1 MDFMLN
7 IAICDDNIGD
17 LSNMVSLIG
26 DYQALQRDKN
36 SIHTSSFQ
44 NAFDLIASME
54 GGQNYDL
61 VLLDVLMPYLTG
73 MDAAKEIRG
82 FNQDAKIIFMT
93 SSPEFAVDSYSV
105 NAYYYALK
113 PLWKEQ
119 LFVLLDKVIAE
130 SQIHLGNSLLIKSK
144 TGLTRIY
151 TSRLEFA
158 EVVGRTIFYH
168 LSDDAI
174 IEATGTITQLE
185 NMLIDNPGFIRTH
198 RSYIVNMEHIDT
210 LRQREIL
217 MQTGYLVPLARAN
230 YNQVKSAYFSF
241 AFKE

>member
-1 MDFMLN
+1 MLN

-26 DYQALQRDKN
+26 DYQALQRDKD

-54 GGQNYDL
+54 SSQEYDL
-61 VLLDVLMPYLTG
+61 VLLDVLMPHLTG
-73 MDAAKEIRG
+73 MEAAKEIRQ
-82 FNQDAKIIFMT
+82 FNQDVKIIFMT

-113 PLWKEQ
+113 PIWKEQ

-130 SQIHLGNSLLIKSK
+130 NEIHLGDSLLIKSK

-168 LSDDAI
+168 LKDGTV
-174 IEATGTITQLE
+174 IEASGTISELE
-185 NMLIDNPGFIRTH
+185 NMLMDNPSYIRSH
-198 RSYIVNMEHIDT
+198 RSYIVNMEHINT

-217 MQTGYLVPLARAN
+217 MESGSLVPMARSN
-230 YNQVKSAYFSF
+230 YNTIKSAYFSF

>member
-1 MDFMLN
+1 MLN

-26 DYQALQRDKN
+26 DYQALQRDKD
-36 SIHTSSFQ
+36 SIQTSSFQ

-54 GGQNYDL
+54 SSQEYDL
-61 VLLDVLMPYLTG
+61 VLLDVLMPHLTG
-73 MDAAKEIRG
+73 MEAAKEIRQ
-82 FNQDAKIIFMT
+82 FNQDVKIIFMT

-113 PLWKEQ
+113 PIWKEQ

-130 SQIHLGNSLLIKSK
+130 NEIHLGDSLLIKSK

-168 LSDDAI
+168 LKDGTV
-174 IEATGTITQLE
+174 IEASGTISELE
-185 NMLIDNPGFIRTH
+185 NMLMDNPSYIRSH
-198 RSYIVNMEHIDT
+198 RSYIVNMEHINT

-217 MQTGYLVPLARAN
+217 MESGSLVPMARSN
-230 YNQVKSAYFSF
+230 YNTIKSAYFSF

>member
-1 MDFMLN
+1 MLN

>member
-1 MDFMLN
+1 MLN

-119 LFVLLDKVIAE
+119 LFVLLDRVIAE

>member
-1 MDFMLN
+1 MLN

-44 NAFDLIASME
+44 NAFDLIASMG

>member
-1 MDFMLN
+1 MLN

-26 DYQALQRDKN
+26 DYQDLQRDKN